1 MVARRWDRAVDGARL
16 LSRWASYHWRRH
28 GGTGGRSRAAAGVEE
43 AMDRDRDRDYD
54 GVPDWQEDE
63 NYADEAPIR
72 GPHSPRAR
80 MRGGG
85 CALPVALLLTGAMLA
100 ARQATRRRG

>member
-1 MVARRWDRAVDGARL
+1 VSW
-16 LSRWASYHWRRH
+16 H
-28 GGTGGRSRAAAGVEE
+28 
-43 AMDRDRDRDYD
+43 RDRDAD

-72 GPHSPRAR
+72 GPGGPRAR

-85 CALPVALLLTGAMLA
+85 CALPVGLLLVAAGVA
-100 ARQATRRRG
+100 ARRSTRRPSGRARRARP

>member
-1 MVARRWDRAVDGARL
+1 MDGR
-16 LSRWASYHWRRH
+16 
-28 GGTGGRSRAAAGVEE
+28 
-43 AMDRDRDRDYD
+43 RDRDYD

-63 NYADEAPIR
+63 NYADEAPIV

-85 CALPVALLLTGAMLA
+85 CALPVALLLAGALTGAAL
-100 ARQATRRRG
+100 ATRRATRP

>member
-1 MVARRWDRAVDGARL
+1 MNW
-16 LSRWASYHWRRH
+16 
-28 GGTGGRSRAAAGVEE
+28 
-43 AMDRDRDRDYD
+43 DRDRDLD

-63 NYADEAPIR
+63 NYADEAPIA

-85 CALPVALLLTGAMLA
+85 CALPAALLLTGATLA
-100 ARQATRRRG
+100 ARQATRGRGQRRRGKAQGARGRT

>member
-1 MVARRWDRAVDGARL
+1 VD
-16 LSRWASYHWRRH
+16 SR
-28 GGTGGRSRAAAGVEE
+28 
-43 AMDRDRDRDYD
+43 RDRDFD
-54 GVPDWQEDE
+54 GQPDWQEDE

-85 CALPVALLLTGAMLA
+85 GCALPVALLLTGAALA
-100 ARQATRRRG
+100 ARRAARRRA